1 MLLLKCCLEGGVG
14 TEDMADSDFRFSVDA
29 FLVSVFH
36 IIHIFRSIMEDF
48 IGIPSFFR

>member
-1 MLLLKCCLEGGVG
+1 MLLLKCLEEGVD
-14 TEDMADSDFRFSVDA
+14 TEDMVDSDFRFSVDA

-36 IIHIFRSIMEDF
+36 IIHIFRSIMEGF